1 MALDNPIAS
10 RDHPPHAMNGAPTIP
25 IWQVVPWWPVI
36 LLAGAALAF
45 YVASRLGAFALDHL
59 GTNPAGAAA
68 AHWLP
73 IAVVTIVILKHY
85 PHAAVSV
92 IFASSVACLT
102 LVPGVTLLAAPRG
115 AGDEPLAVEPIELNE
130 RRAWSMV
137 LPAALIAML
146 AGFRGYFT
154 MLHAALLIA
163 QGLVTLL
170 VWTTPTTPTDHS
182 PTQERQSTHVPGS
195 TAIVVIIVFWIGLTL
210 FGALMAN
217 SGVGDIARR
226 LPHVTTG
233 LTGALMLAPA
243 LVLPM
248 IGFALSLAPRGRS
261 GSVISTSVDCVL
273 LNLCVLL
280 PIAIIARRVLNGPDL
295 PLPYPMASWR
305 IDSVILVVF
314 GAALLVTSTKRWIPG
329 RAEGFIGVLAFAAY
343 MIANKSLAMK

>member
-1 MALDNPIAS
+1 MNP
-10 RDHPPHAMNGAPTIP
+10 PTIP

-36 LLAGAALAF
+36 LLAGAAVAF
-45 YVASRLGAFALDHL
+45 YIASRLGAIALDHR

-73 IAVVTIVILKHY
+73 MAVVTIVIMKQF

-102 LVPGVTLLAAPRG
+102 LVPGVTLLAAPKNPPQ
-115 AGDEPLAVEPIELNE
+115 EPLAVEPIDAND

-137 LPAALIAML
+137 LPAALITML

-154 MLHAALLIA
+154 MLHAVLLIA

-170 VWTTPTTPTDHS
+170 VWTTPTESDGNRPIETAS
-182 PTQERQSTHVPGS
+182 APGIV
-195 TAIVVIIVFWIGLTL
+195 AIAVMIVFWIGLTF
-210 FGALMAN
+210 FGALIAN
-217 SGVGDIARR
+217 TGVGDVARR

-280 PIAIIARRVLNGPDL
+280 PIAIITWRLRNGPDS

-305 IDSVILVVF
+305 IDAVILVIF

-343 MIANKSLAMK
+343 MIANKSLAIK